1 MYSNF
6 LQPCITEPI
15 CMITGQVPSIV
26 DNIFEKNLS
35 SDNLVDKITDYL
47 PNFLFIADFID
58 QQKKTK
64 IIIRNMKSFCQ
75 KIYFKDLGSLD

>member
-1 MYSNF
+1 
-6 LQPCITEPI
+6 
-15 CMITGQVPSIV
+15 MITGQVPSIV
-26 DNIFEKNLS
+26 DNILTNIFEKNLS

-58 QQKKTK
+58 QQKKAK
-64 IIIRNMKSFCQ
+64 IIIRNMRFFCQ